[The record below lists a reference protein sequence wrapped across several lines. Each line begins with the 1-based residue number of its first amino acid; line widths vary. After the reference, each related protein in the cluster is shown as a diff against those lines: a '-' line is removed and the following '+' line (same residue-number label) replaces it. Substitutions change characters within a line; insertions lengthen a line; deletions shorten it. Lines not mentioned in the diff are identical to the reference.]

1 MNLALRTW
9 VKSVADATGPDRVVW
24 YGGTDEETRAIETS
38 MVADGSFL
46 ELDQA
51 RYPRCYLHRS
61 HPSDVA
67 RTEHLTFICSKRK
80 EDAGPT
86 NHWMSPEEAEAKVW
100 PLLEGSMRGRTM
112 YVVPYLMGPPGSP
125 YRRVGVELTDSAYVV
140 ANLRLMTRCGEIALA
155 ELGDSSKFVRG
166 IHSLGDLS
174 PERRFVCHFPET
186 QTIWAVGTG
195 YGGNAML
202 SKKSH
207 GLRLAGAEGRDHGW
221 MAEHMLVLGL
231 TDPRGNKT
239 FVAAAFPSKCGKTNL
254 AMLVSRL
261 PGYQVETLGDDICWM
276 HVGADGW
283 LWAINPEYGMF
294 GAARSTSEKTN
305 PNAMRALRRDA
316 IFTNVALRPDGS
328 PWWEGMGEEPV
339 DGMLDW
345 KGQPW
350 RKGSSEP
357 ASHPNARFTIALK
370 ASAGASPAIDD
381 PQGVPI
387 SAIIFGGR
395 RVGLSPLVMQAT
407 SWEHG
412 VYLGATLVSETTAAA
427 TGVTGIPRHDPMAM
441 LPFCGYH
448 MADYF
453 AHWLSMGRKAS
464 RPPAI
469 FHVNWFR
476 RGPDGKY
483 LWPGFGENVRVLKWI
498 AERVRGEADA
508 EQTIIGHIPTKTSL
522 DLSGLDLPEDNL
534 ERLLEV
540 DPIAWKEE
548 AEAQRAF
555 LGTFGPKLP
564 DTLWREHEELTA
576 RIRDAELTRG

>member
-1 MNLALRTW
+1 
-9 VKSVADATGPDRVVW
+9 
-24 YGGTDEETRAIETS
+24 
-38 MVADGSFL
+38 
-46 ELDQA
+46 
-51 RYPRCYLHRS
+51 
-61 HPSDVA
+61 
-67 RTEHLTFICSKRK
+67 
-80 EDAGPT
+80 
-86 NHWMSPEEAEAKVW
+86 
-100 PLLEGSMRGRTM
+100 
-112 YVVPYLMGPPGSP
+112 
-125 YRRVGVELTDSAYVV
+125 
-140 ANLRLMTRCGEIALA
+140 
-155 ELGDSSKFVRG
+155 
-166 IHSLGDLS
+166 
-174 PERRFVCHFPET
+174 
-186 QTIWAVGTG
+186 
-195 YGGNAML
+195 
-202 SKKSH
+202 
-207 GLRLAGAEGRDHGW
+207 
-221 MAEHMLVLGL
+221 
-231 TDPRGNKT
+231 
-239 FVAAAFPSKCGKTNL
+239 
-254 AMLVSRL
+254 
-261 PGYQVETLGDDICWM
+261 M
-276 HVGADGW
+276 HVGSDGR

-305 PNAMRALRRDA
+305 PNAMHALRHDA

-345 KGQPW
+345 KGQVW

-370 ASAGASPAIDD
+370 ACASASPSIDD
-381 PQGVPI
+381 PHGVPI

-427 TGVTGIPRHDPMAM
+427 TGTTGIPRHDPMAM
-441 LPFCGYH
+441 LPFCGYN

-453 AHWLSMGRKAS
+453 AHWLSMGQKAS

-508 EQTIIGHIPTKTSL
+508 VETVIGQVPTKSSL
-522 DLSGLDLPEDNL
+522 DLTGLDLPEDNI
-534 ERLLEV
+534 EQLLEV
-540 DPIAWKEE
+540 DPRAWKDE

-564 DTLWREHEELTA
+564 DALWRENEELTA
-576 RIRDAELTRG
+576 RIRDAVG